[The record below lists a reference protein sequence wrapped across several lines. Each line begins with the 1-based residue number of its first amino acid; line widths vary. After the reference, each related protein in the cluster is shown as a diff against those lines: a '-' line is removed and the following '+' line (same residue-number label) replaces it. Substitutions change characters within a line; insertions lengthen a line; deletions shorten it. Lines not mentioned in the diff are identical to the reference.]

1 MNKLIIM
8 MIKDNLPQMKFRQ
21 IVTII
26 NILIRI
32 KETLLLIK
40 VNNNNSNN
48 NNHNSNKKEK

>member
-40 VNNNNSNN
+40 VNNNN